1 MEERSSIDFYPQR
14 PQNLD
19 FKKIDDK
26 ELDYI
31 FVWCHEGKYFVN
43 NRIGD
48 LLWKK
53 FKNSIKLLKIW

>member
-19 FKKIDDK
+19 LKKIDDK

-31 FVWCHEGKYFVN
+31 FV
-43 NRIGD
+43 
-48 LLWKK
+48 
-53 FKNSIKLLKIW
+53 